1 MENAE
6 ALDLKGARIEMIIR
20 FDCKLTT
27 QMSIYSFILSLFI
40 FGHSVQHARF

>member
-27 QMSIYSFILSLFI
+27 QMSIYLFI